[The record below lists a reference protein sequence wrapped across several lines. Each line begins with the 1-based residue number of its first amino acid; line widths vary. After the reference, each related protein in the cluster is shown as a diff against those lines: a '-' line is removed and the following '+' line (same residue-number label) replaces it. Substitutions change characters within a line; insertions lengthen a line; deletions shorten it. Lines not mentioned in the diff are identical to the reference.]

1 MQEIFKMK
9 TEKLK
14 TLKDIE
20 EELLEEEKELL
31 KEKKGKQATEIK
43 DMTDG
48 ALIYMSVIKE
58 EAMKWYEYYCDEE
71 NSFPLAYR
79 MGCLRILSGFFNL
92 IEEDLK

>member
-1 MQEIFKMK
+1 
-9 TEKLK
+9 
-14 TLKDIE
+14 
-20 EELLEEEKELL
+20 
-31 KEKKGKQATEIK
+31 
-43 DMTDG
+43 MTDG